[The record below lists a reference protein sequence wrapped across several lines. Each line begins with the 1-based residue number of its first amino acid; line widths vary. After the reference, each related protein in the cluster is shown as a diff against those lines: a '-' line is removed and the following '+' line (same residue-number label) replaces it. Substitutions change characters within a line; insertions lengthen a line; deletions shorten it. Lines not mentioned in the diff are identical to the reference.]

1 MANNRIIYQSD
12 ALFISKTVDSSAAS
26 DHVQLRRVQ
35 SANYSLNVSRTDVN
49 QFGQLARIDSIIL
62 ESPSVSFDTSYYLGD
77 GFNEMALGFLNNAGL
92 KGGFISGQIEATSGN
107 NFYILST
114 PEGVDVNSPRTD
126 IDLDTFTETKEGRN
140 DFSTIGIG
148 NAFVT
153 DYTLDA
159 SVGDI
164 PTVSVSLEGTNMV
177 GTAGVSG
184 KAGASYSG
192 IVGAGINPENGLAL
206 ASQSAILLP
215 EANEQLSSAI
225 PTALRPGDITVQLDS
240 ADAKSIVA
248 ISGAD
253 GGHVQ
258 SVSLSI
264 PMGRTPI
271 DRLGSKFAFARV
283 VDFPITPTL
292 SVSAIVSD
300 TKSKA
305 LSDMIANDGFIDEIR
320 IGFKDQDGST
330 EVANYKMTNLKLDSE
345 SFSTSIG
352 PNKTVDLNF
361 SLTIGGPN
369 DTTNNVFFSGSHAT
383 SVLGTTRTADTS
395 APVITLNGAAS
406 LAIKED
412 ETYVEPGA
420 TTDDGSAVTITYF
433 AADGTTSLVPDTAA
447 GVVST
452 TTALAAASPAGT
464 LTYKVKYNA
473 VDAAGNNA
481 TTVERT
487 VTATTDAVDP
497 VITLIGAQSFGLAEN
512 ETYLEPGATTDDG
525 SAVTISYFAEDGTT
539 SLSPDSSAGV
549 LTTTAAFTAASDP
562 ATLVYKVKYEATDQ
576 AGRTATPV
584 VRTVTVTAD

>member
-12 ALFISKTVDSSAAS
+12 ALFVSKTVDSSTAS

-77 GFNEMALGFLNNAGL
+77 GFNEMALGFQNNAGL
-92 KGGFISGQIEATSGN
+92 NGGFISGQIEATSGN

-114 PEGVDVNSPRTD
+114 PEGVDANSPRTD
-126 IDLDTFTETKEGRN
+126 IDLDTFTDTKEGRN

-184 KAGASYSG
+184 KAGQTYSG

-215 EANEQLSSAI
+215 EAKEDVAGS
-225 PTALRPGDITVQLDS
+225 PTALRPGDITVELDS

-305 LSDMIANDGFIDEIR
+305 LSDMIANDGFIEEIR
-320 IGFKDQDGST
+320 IGFKDQDGTT
-330 EVANYKMTNLKLDSE
+330 EVANYKLTKLKLDSE

-369 DTTNNVFFSGSHAT
+369 DTTNNVFFSGSHSS
-383 SVLGTTRTADTS
+383 SVLGVTRGADTT
-395 APVITLNGAAS
+395 APVITLNGAAAFS
-406 LAIKED
+406 LKED
-412 ETYVEPGA
+412 APYVEPGA
-420 TTDDGSAVTITYF
+420 TTDDGSPVTITYF
-433 AADGTTSLVPDTAA
+433 AANGSTPLSPATAA

-452 TTALAAASPAGT
+452 TPTT
-464 LTYKVKYNA
+464 EYKVKYNSTDGTNSSTE
-473 VDAAGNNA
+473 VI
-481 TTVERT
+481 RT
-487 VTATTDAVDP
+487 VTVAADSAVP
-497 VITLIGAQSFGLAEN
+497 VITLIGASTLNLSVDG
-512 ETYLEPGATTDDG
+512 TYSELGATTDDG
-525 SAVTISYFAEDGTT
+525 STVVIDSTAVDM
-539 SLSPDSSAGV
+539 
-549 LTTTAAFTAASDP
+549 TAAATYSVTYNAADAAGNA
-562 ATLVYKVKYEATDQ
+562 ATEVT
-576 AGRTATPV
+576 RSV
-584 VRTVTVTAD
+584 VVS

>member
-12 ALFISKTVDSSAAS
+12 ALFVSKTVDSSAAS

-62 ESPSVSFDTSYYLGD
+62 ESPSVSFDTSYYLGN

-92 KGGFISGQIEATSGN
+92 NGGFISGQIEATSGN

-114 PEGVDVNSPRTD
+114 PEGVDANSPRTD
-126 IDLDTFTETKEGRN
+126 IDLDTFTDTKEGRN

-184 KAGASYSG
+184 KAGQTYSG

-206 ASQSAILLP
+206 ASQSAIFLP
-215 EANEQLSSAI
+215 EAKEDIAGA
-225 PTALRPGDITVQLDS
+225 PTALRPGDITVELDS

-283 VDFPITPTL
+283 VDFPITPTF

-305 LSDMIANDGFIDEIR
+305 LSDMIANDGFIEEIR
-320 IGFKDQDGST
+320 IGFKDQDGTT
-330 EVANYKMTNLKLDSE
+330 EVANYKLTKLKLDSE

-369 DTTNNVFFSGSHAT
+369 DTINNVFFSGSHSS
-383 SVLGTTRTADTS
+383 SVLGVTRGADTS
-395 APVITLNGAAS
+395 APVITLNGAAAFS
-406 LAIKED
+406 LKED
-412 ETYVEPGA
+412 APYVEPGA
-420 TTDDGSAVTITYF
+420 TTDDGSPVTITYF
-433 AADGTTSLVPDTAA
+433 AANGNTPLSPATAA

-452 TTALAAASPAGT
+452 TPTT
-464 LTYKVKYNA
+464 EYKVKYNST
-473 VDAAGNNA
+473 DGTNAA
-481 TTVERT
+481 TEVVRT
-487 VTATTDAVDP
+487 VTVVADSAAP
-497 VITLIGAQSFGLAEN
+497 VITLIGASTLNLSVDG
-512 ETYLEPGATTDDG
+512 TYSELGATTDDG
-525 SAVTISYFAEDGTT
+525 STVVI
-539 SLSPDSSAGV
+539 DSSLV
-549 LTTTAAFTAASDP
+549 DMTAAGTYSVTYNAAD
-562 ATLVYKVKYEATDQ
+562 A
-576 AGRTATPV
+576 AGNTATEVTRSV
-584 VRTVTVTAD
+584 VVS

>member
-1 MANNRIIYQSD
+1 
-12 ALFISKTVDSSAAS
+12 
-26 DHVQLRRVQ
+26 
-35 SANYSLNVSRTDVN
+35 
-49 QFGQLARIDSIIL
+49 
-62 ESPSVSFDTSYYLGD
+62 
-77 GFNEMALGFLNNAGL
+77 MALGFLNNAGL
-92 KGGFISGQIEATSGN
+92 NGGFISGQIESTSGN

-114 PEGVDVNSPRTD
+114 PEGVDVNSPRSD
-126 IDLDTFTETKEGRN
+126 IDLDTFTDTKEGRN

-164 PTVSVSLEGTNMV
+164 PTISVSLEGTNMV

-184 KAGASYSG
+184 SSGNAYSG
-192 IVGAGINPENGLAL
+192 IVGAGINPEDGTAL
-206 ASQSAILLP
+206 TSQKFTLDSASETGISLP
-215 EANEQLSSAI
+215 QANEDLGTNV
-225 PTALRPGDITVQLDS
+225 PTALRPGDITIDIES

-248 ISGAD
+248 ISGSD

-264 PMGRTPI
+264 PMSRTPI

-305 LSDMIANDGFIDEIR
+305 LSDMIANDGFIEEIR

-369 DTTNNVFFSGSHAT
+369 DTTNNVFFSGSHAS

-395 APVITLNGAAS
+395 APVITLNGAAAFS
-406 LAIKED
+406 LKED
-412 ETYVEPGA
+412 VTYVEPGA
-420 TTDDGSAVTITYF
+420 TTDDGSPVTITYF
-433 AADGTTSLVPDTAA
+433 EDDSSTSLSPDTAA

-452 TTALAAASPAGT
+452 TPTT
-464 LTYKVKYNA
+464 VYKVKYNST
-473 VDAAGNNA
+473 DGTNAA
-481 TTVERT
+481 TEVVRT
-487 VTATTDAVDP
+487 VTVVADSAAP
-497 VITLIGAQSFGLAEN
+497 VITLIGASTLNLSVDG
-512 ETYLEPGATTDDG
+512 TYSELGATTDDG
-525 SAVTISYFAEDGTT
+525 STVVI
-539 SLSPDSSAGV
+539 DSSLV
-549 LTTTAAFTAASDP
+549 DMTAAATYSVTYNAIDEAGNAATEVTRS
-562 ATLVYKVKYEATDQ
+562 
-576 AGRTATPV
+576 V
-584 VRTVTVTAD
+584 VVS

>member
-12 ALFISKTVDSSAAS
+12 ALFVSKTVDSKTKD

-35 SANYSLNVSRTDVN
+35 SANYSLNVTRTDVN

-62 ESPSVSFDTSYYLGD
+62 ESPSVAFDASYYLGD

-92 KGGFISGQIEATSGN
+92 NGGFISGQIESTSGN

-114 PEGVDVNSPRTD
+114 PEGVDVNSPRAN
-126 IDLDTFTETKEGRN
+126 IDLDTFTDTTEGRK

-184 KAGASYSG
+184 SNGNAYSG
-192 IVGAGINPENGLAL
+192 INGAGINPEDGTAL
-206 ASQSAILLP
+206 TSQTFTLNSASETGIQLP
-215 EANEQLSSAI
+215 QADEDLGTNV
-225 PTALRPGDITVQLDS
+225 PTALRPGDITVDIES

-248 ISGAD
+248 ISGSD

-264 PMGRTPI
+264 PMSRTPI

-320 IGFKDQDGST
+320 IGFKDQDGTS
-330 EVANYKMTNLKLDSE
+330 EVANYRMTNLKLDSE

-369 DTTNNVFFSGSHAT
+369 DTTNNVFFSGSHAS

-395 APVITLNGAAS
+395 APVITLNGAQAFS
-406 LAIKED
+406 LKED
-412 ETYVEPGA
+412 ATYVEPGA
-420 TTDDGSAVTITYF
+420 TTDDGSPVTITYF
-433 AADGTTSLVPDTAA
+433 AANGTTPTSPATAA
-447 GVVST
+447 GIVST
-452 TTALAAASPAGT
+452 TPTT
-464 LTYKVKYNA
+464 VYKVKYNST
-473 VDAAGNNA
+473 DGTNA
-481 TTVERT
+481 STEVIRT
-487 VTATTDAVDP
+487 VTITADSTAP
-497 VITLIGAQSFGLAEN
+497 VITLIGASSVALTVGDTYN
-512 ETYLEPGATTDDG
+512 EAGATTDDG
-525 SAVTISYFAEDGTT
+525 STVVIDESAVDMTQ
-539 SLSPDSSAGV
+539 AGNYIV
-549 LTTTAAFTAASDP
+549 T
-562 ATLVYKVKYEATDQ
+562 YNATDA
-576 AGRTATPV
+576 AGNTATE
-584 VRTVTVTAD
+584 VTRSVIVSA